1 MRTPDSFKSILQKA
15 IAAPDTFTREDAQ
28 AAVEHLLDPAS
39 THPAQIG
46 SFLTAIHL
54 NGLERRPD
62 VLAGAASVLRKHCL
76 PAIVNRGEGVE
87 EIDEDG
93 RRRSRRVVDIV
104 GTGGDGHDTFNV
116 STTSAIV
123 AAGAGARVYKVRLQ
137 NPKLALLT
145 PKTPLSTETAR
156 RLRRPDRPISSK
168 R

>member
-1 MRTPDSFKSILQKA
+1 MALPMPIRTPETFKAILQKA
-15 IAAPDTFTREDAQ
+15 IFAPDTFMREDAE
-28 AAVEHLLDPAS
+28 AALEHVLDPAS
-39 THPAQIG
+39 AHPAQIG

-54 NGLERRPD
+54 NGIESKPE
-62 VLAGAASVLRKHCL
+62 VLAGAASVLRKYCL

-123 AAGAGARVYKVRLQ
+123 AAGAGARVYKVRCSDAMRCHV
-137 NPKLALLT
+137 N
-145 PKTPLSTETAR
+145 
-156 RLRRPDRPISSK
+156 
-168 R
+168 